1 MLDIMVITKDYILI
15 HLQKCG
21 GTYLKKII
29 EKYDGGKNIRP
40 EHNGI
45 KDINSNHKNKLLIGT
60 IRNPWSWYVS
70 LYHSHHNKP
79 TSFFKRT
86 FKNNNNFNSWVINFL
101 NEKNKTYHD
110 LNFKKISQNNIGP
123 YTYRMLKCYTSN
135 GSLDVSKISNKINII
150 KIEDN
155 LGRDFLYLLDK
166 NNILLRD
173 NIKTAILD
181 TKKIHTS
188 KHKHYSE
195 YYTPESIELVKNKDK
210 IIIDLFDYEFNK

>member
-1 MLDIMVITKDYILI
+1 MVISKDYILI

-29 EKYDGGKNIRP
+29 EKYSNGKNMRP
-40 EHNGI
+40 EHNGV
-45 KDINSNHKNKLLIGT
+45 KDIKPHHKNKLLIGT

-70 LYHSHHNKP
+70 LYHSHYKNG
-79 TSFFKRT
+79 TSFFKNT
-86 FKNNNNFNSWVINFL
+86 FKNKKNFNEWVIGFL

-110 LNFKKISQNNIGP
+110 LNFKKISHHNIGA
-123 YTYRMLKCYTSN
+123 YTYRMLKCYTTD
-135 GSLDVSKISNKINII
+135 GSLNADKISQKINII

-155 LGRDFLYLLDK
+155 LGKGFLYLLDK